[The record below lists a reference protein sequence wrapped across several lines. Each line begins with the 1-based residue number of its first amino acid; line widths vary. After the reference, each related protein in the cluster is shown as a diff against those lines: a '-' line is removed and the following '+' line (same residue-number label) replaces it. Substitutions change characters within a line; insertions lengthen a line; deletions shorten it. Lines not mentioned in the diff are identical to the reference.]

1 MAPPPP
7 HLIHP
12 SRSLEETSALWYP
25 LIHSLGWNRSP
36 NDGPM
41 HYHAAQDGETWLLVT
56 PKPESGSAT
65 QAEAST
71 PQGCIL
77 ALAYPNGTGWIGFF
91 LMNSA
96 HRGNGLGAALWKGM
110 DAIWQSNG
118 TQMIGLDGVEEQ
130 VPTYTRRG
138 FVDVGRIPLMV
149 CSAEVVKGLRA
160 EDDVVPEGRFG
171 DLREVERGEVARLDR
186 ELTGLDRTKYWVSSD
201 LLEREDVLGFTYSST
216 SNEGLSGFVLV
227 RGCAEGH
234 RVGPLFAP
242 SSAVAAHLLQLVM
255 WHPSIT
261 ASTGSLIAEVF
272 GANKEAKNVFE
283 KLGWTD
289 AGVEYH
295 RMWYKGKVPEAQQEG
310 GSGTKAMFAV
320 FDAACG

>member
-1 MAPPPP
+1 
-7 HLIHP
+7 
-12 SRSLEETSALWYP
+12 
-25 LIHSLGWNRSP
+25 
-36 NDGPM
+36 
-41 HYHAAQDGETWLLVT
+41 
-56 PKPESGSAT
+56 
-65 QAEAST
+65 
-71 PQGCIL
+71 
-77 ALAYPNGTGWIGFF
+77 
-91 LMNSA
+91 
-96 HRGNGLGAALWKGM
+96 
-110 DAIWQSNG
+110 
-118 TQMIGLDGVEEQ
+118 
-130 VPTYTRRG
+130 
-138 FVDVGRIPLMV
+138 MV
-149 CSAEVVKGLRA
+149 CSAEGVKGLRA
-160 EDDVVPEGRFG
+160 EGDVVPEGRFG
-171 DLREVERGEVARLDR
+171 DLRKVERGKVARLDR

-310 GSGTKAMFAV
+310 GSGTKTMFAV